1 MSEDKK
7 RDLIIIGGGPAG
19 LSAAIYAARA
29 GREPLVI
36 NGPEPGGQITTTDEL
51 ENSLKNKMDATPVEP
66 VSEDQ
71 ISELNSEYEK
81 KMAAIKEVDAAN
93 NQLAILSEIEEMVRL
108 SIEDMLEHVSNLE
121 TNIGE
126 KLDTEAIYADLKVKI
141 ETIKSEYKS

>member
-1 MSEDKK
+1 MSKFLEDLKNAADKGEFNSEAAKK
-7 RDLIIIGGGPAG
+7 INEITE
-19 LSAAIYAARA
+19 AAD
-29 GREPLVI
+29 GKS
-36 NGPEPGGQITTTDEL
+36 NQMTTDEL